1 MNRMSIFLVK
11 DGYKCSIVISDTTD
25 FDAACAVF
33 EEF

>member
-1 MNRMSIFLVK
+1 MNRMSIFSVK